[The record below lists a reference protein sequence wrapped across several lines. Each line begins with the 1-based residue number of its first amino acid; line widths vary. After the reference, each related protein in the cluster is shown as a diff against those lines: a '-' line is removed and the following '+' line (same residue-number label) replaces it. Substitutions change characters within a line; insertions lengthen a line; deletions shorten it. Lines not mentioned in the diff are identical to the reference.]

1 MDPRNPASPDRAP
14 LDDAAL
20 AALVR
25 NVAEEWSLPP
35 QRLDALTW
43 RDRVGDGRHAGTS
56 GSGGRWTRL
65 VFGAAAVAIVATVSL
80 SFAAGWLKA
89 PRSDEGVA
97 GTSPSPATSPHRVP
111 SAAPPAASPLP
122 KLLSNGEL
130 PTPSRII
137 VQTGQGW
144 HLADLATGD
153 LSPTLIGVGFG
164 PTEVLARPGGG
175 WVCICGDGQNVIRL
189 SLQTVDRNGVVG
201 AAVPFRD
208 IVGTEDPSVSNDL
221 QPYRADVSVAASPDG
236 RLGLIGW
243 VYRDGAAGWQI
254 GADLIDLETL
264 GTVASTQLLI
274 DQPIVIDGRAR
285 LPFAPIVR
293 FSPAGD
299 RILLTILASV
309 DETGSGPGSY
319 AEHWLASFDGR
330 SIGALTNA
338 GAPTPDGC
346 LEFDAGLIGGALP
359 ADGAVYYASCWSPS
373 GALLVKRIAADG
385 RLVSAT
391 EFPGSL
397 GGIDGGNLASPAGDA
412 LYSWNP
418 FETVLSRLDLR
429 SGELTVGE
437 SQRPN
442 PTGRTASN
450 SLMVVSADGTRVY
463 ALGVEPENPEAPDS
477 EGRLC
482 LQRIDARSARSLGAH
497 RGVRVDRGQR
507 RRQTRVRSG

>member
-1 MDPRNPASPDRAP
+1 M
-14 LDDAAL
+14 
-20 AALVR
+20 
-25 NVAEEWSLPP
+25 
-35 QRLDALTW
+35 
-43 RDRVGDGRHAGTS
+43 
-56 GSGGRWTRL
+56 
-65 VFGAAAVAIVATVSL
+65 

-89 PRSDEGVA
+89 PRSDQGVA
-97 GTSPSPATSPHRVP
+97 GTSPSPATSPDRVP
-111 SAAPPAASPLP
+111 SAGPPAASPLP
-122 KLLSNGEL
+122 KLLSNGDL
-130 PTPSRII
+130 PTPSRIM

-144 HLADLATGD
+144 HIADLATGD
-153 LSPTLIGVGFG
+153 LSPALIEVGFG
-164 PTEVLARPGGG
+164 PTAVLARPGGG

-189 SLQTVDRNGVVG
+189 SLQTIDRNGVVG

-208 IVGTEDPSVSNDL
+208 IVGTEDPSVSDDL

-243 VYRDGAAGWQI
+243 VYRDGEAGWQI

-264 GTVASTQLLI
+264 GTVASTQLLL
-274 DQPIVIDGRAR
+274 DQPIVVDGRAR

-299 RILLTILASV
+299 RILLAILASV

-330 SIGALTNA
+330 SIGALANA

-346 LEFDAGLIGGALP
+346 LEFDAGLIGGDPP

-391 EFPGSL
+391 EIPGSL
-397 GGIDGGNLASPAGDA
+397 GGVDGGNLASPAGDA

-429 SGELTVGE
+429 NGELSVG
-437 SQRPN
+437 SHSVRTRPGGPRQN
-442 PTGRTASN
+442 D
-450 SLMVVSADGTRVY
+450 LIVVSADGTRVY
-463 ALGVEPENPEAPDS
+463 ALGDRADDPETA
-477 EGRLC
+477 RLSRG
-482 LQRIDARSARSLGAH
+482 LRVRRIDARSARSLGAH
-497 RGVRVDRGQR
+497 GGVRVDRGQR
-507 RRQTRVRSG
+507 RRQTCVCSG